1 MKTFLGLLFSL
12 MFFSSPNLAD
22 VRSFFENAAN
32 NKANTQKLY
41 LELADYNQKNQTI
54 LAYKGASKMLYARY
68 NGNKESKRK
77 LLIDGSNLVDNAVKS
92 EPKNLEI
99 RLVRFIL
106 QENMPKAVA
115 YNKNLAED
123 RKMIVE
129 QYSNQTAEVKNLI
142 KKYSQVSKTFTTSD
156 KSKFK

>member
-12 MFFSSPNLAD
+12 MFFSSPNLAE
-22 VRSFFENAAN
+22 VRILFENAAN
-32 NKANTQKLY
+32 NKINTQKLY
-41 LELADYNQKNQTI
+41 TELDDYNPKNQTI

-99 RLVRFIL
+99 RLV
-106 QENMPKAVA
+106 
-115 YNKNLAED
+115 
-123 RKMIVE
+123 
-129 QYSNQTAEVKNLI
+129 
-142 KKYSQVSKTFTTSD
+142 
-156 KSKFK
+156 